1 MFELYAES
9 PLALVE
15 APQGLSVSI
24 REIAGRGMIDLRGLA
39 TDADFIAA
47 AGEAFGISLPLVPR
61 TSISWGDIKILWL
74 SPDQWLILCPH
85 AKVAD
90 LLATLDNALQGIH
103 SLCVDVSDMRAV
115 IRIEGEGA
123 REVLM
128 KGAAIDLLG
137 PEYPQGTIRRA
148 RYAEIGALIH
158 IVEDD
163 IIDLYVFRSYAQY
176 AWDHLLATA
185 KEGAKIRVFGNQSA
199 T

>member
-15 APQGLSVSI
+15 APQGLSISI

-47 AGEAFGISLPLVPR
+47 AGEALGISLPLVPR

-148 RYAEIGALIH
+148 RYAEFKGM
-158 IVEDD
+158 
-163 IIDLYVFRSYAQY
+163 
-176 AWDHLLATA
+176 LA
-185 KEGAKIRVFGNQSA
+185 EGTNAVV
-199 T
+199 